1 MPRPDGPRSEPAPRR
16 RATVRVEDMVGMGY
30 FPDEV
35 GLDSGWPEAVGCTD
49 QPRRPSND
57 VLGDRQTA

>member
-1 MPRPDGPRSEPAPRR
+1 MPPPDGLRSEPAPRR
-16 RATVRVEDMVGMGY
+16 RAAVRVEDMVGMGY

-35 GLDSGWPEAVGCTD
+35 GLDGGWSEAMAAPIS
-49 QPRRPSND
+49 PRRPSND